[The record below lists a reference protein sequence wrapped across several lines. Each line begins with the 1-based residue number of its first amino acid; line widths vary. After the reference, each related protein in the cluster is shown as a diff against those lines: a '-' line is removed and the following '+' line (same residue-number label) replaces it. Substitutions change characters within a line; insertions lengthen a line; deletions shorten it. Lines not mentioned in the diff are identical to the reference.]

1 MQWKDRYDLKVTL
14 ARGSGFCFGVR
25 DAVEMAHESSSEY
38 GSVYMLGDIVHNEH
52 VVSQLDEAGVMVVD
66 KIDKVKGAPVLFRA
80 HGTSKEVWKNAEK
93 IGLKIIDATCP
104 LVTQIHEEVKQL
116 AEEGREIFIIG
127 DHGHD
132 EVIGISS
139 QIEGATVL
147 SSAEEAESLRK
158 MKKIGV
164 VSQSTQTIEN
174 VQEILN
180 VLVTKAIDLRFIN
193 TICFPTTRNQ
203 EAIKKLAKSNDVMII
218 IGSFTSA
225 NTKRL
230 TSISK
235 KLNNCTYQVQADKDL
250 SLEWFKGIETVG
262 VSAGASTPDFLIQKV
277 ISRLN
282 SISIEL
288 ETADAES
295 A

>member
-1 MQWKDRYDLKVTL
+1 MKVTL

-25 DAVEMAHESSSEY
+25 DAVEMAHESAGEF
-38 GSVYMLGDIVHNEH
+38 GNVFMLGDIVHNEH
-52 VVSQLDEAGVMVVD
+52 VVHQLDDAGVLVVND
-66 KIDKVKGAPVLFRA
+66 LDKVEGAPVLFRA
-80 HGTSKEVWKNAEK
+80 HGTSTDVWKNAEEK
-93 IGLKIIDATCP
+93 GLNIIDATCP

-116 AEEGREIFIIG
+116 AEEGRQVFIIG

-132 EVIGISS
+132 EVVGIAS
-139 QIEGATVL
+139 QVEGATVL
-147 SSAEEAESLRK
+147 STPEEAEALRK
-158 MKKIGV
+158 MKRIGV

-180 VLVTKAIDLRFIN
+180 VLVTKAADLRFIN

-203 EAIKKLAKSNDVMII
+203 NAIKELSSVNDVMII

-230 TSISK
+230 TSISRK
-235 KLNNCTYQVQADKDL
+235 INENTYQVQTADDL
-250 SLEWFKGIETVG
+250 ENGWFSDIDTVG
-262 VSAGASTPDFLIQKV
+262 VSAGASTPDILIQKV

-282 SISIEL
+282 EISIEI
-288 ETADAES
+288 ETAEAQP

>member
-1 MQWKDRYDLKVTL
+1 MKVTL

-25 DAVEMAHESSSEY
+25 DAVEMAHESAGEF
-38 GSVYMLGDIVHNEH
+38 GNVFMLGDIVHNEH
-52 VVSQLDEAGVMVVD
+52 VVHQLDDAGVLVVND
-66 KIDKVKGAPVLFRA
+66 LDKVEGAPVLFRA
-80 HGTSKEVWKNAEK
+80 HGTSTDVWKNAEEK
-93 IGLKIIDATCP
+93 GLNIIDATCP

-116 AEEGREIFIIG
+116 AEEGRQVFIIG

-132 EVIGISS
+132 EVVGIAS
-139 QIEGATVL
+139 QVEGATVL
-147 SSAEEAESLRK
+147 SSPEEAEALRK

-180 VLVTKAIDLRFIN
+180 VLVTKAADLRFIN

-203 EAIKKLAKSNDVMII
+203 NAIKELSSVNDVMII

-230 TSISK
+230 TSISRK
-235 KLNNCTYQVQADKDL
+235 INENTYQVQTADDL
-250 SLEWFKGIETVG
+250 ENGWFSDIDTVG
-262 VSAGASTPDFLIQKV
+262 VSAGASTPDILIQKV

-282 SISIEL
+282 EISIEI
-288 ETADAES
+288 ETAEAQP

>member
-1 MQWKDRYDLKVTL
+1 MKVTL

-25 DAVEMAHESSSEY
+25 DAVEMAHESAGEF
-38 GSVYMLGDIVHNEH
+38 GNVYMLGDIVHNEH
-52 VVSQLDEAGVMVVD
+52 VVHQLDDAGVLVVNNLD
-66 KIDKVKGAPVLFRA
+66 KIEDAPVLFRA
-80 HGTSKEVWKNAEK
+80 HGTATDVWKNAKER
-93 IGLKIIDATCP
+93 GLNIIDATCP

-116 AEEGREIFIIG
+116 AEEGRQVFIIG

-132 EVIGISS
+132 EVVGIAS
-139 QIEGATVL
+139 QVEGATVL
-147 SSAEEAESLRK
+147 SSPEEAEALRK

-180 VLVTKAIDLRFIN
+180 VLVTKATDLRFIN

-203 EAIKKLAKSNDVMII
+203 DAIKELARVNDVMII

-230 TSISK
+230 TSISMK
-235 KLNNCTYQVQADKDL
+235 INENTYQVQSADDL
-250 SLEWFKGIETVG
+250 ENGWFSDIETVG
-262 VSAGASTPDFLIQKV
+262 VSAGASTPDILIQKV

-282 SISIEL
+282 GISIEL
-288 ETADAES
+288 ETAEAQP